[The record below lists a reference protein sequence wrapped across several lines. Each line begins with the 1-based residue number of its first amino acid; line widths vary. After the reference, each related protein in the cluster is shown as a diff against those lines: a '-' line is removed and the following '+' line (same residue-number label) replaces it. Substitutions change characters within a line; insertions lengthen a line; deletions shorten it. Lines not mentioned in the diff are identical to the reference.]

1 MTPSEIKTM
10 QARISAAG
18 FPLVADG
25 DWGPKSR
32 RACQEYLR
40 SLMPSPNP
48 WPEPAEASLTKFY
61 GDAGDEDY
69 LVRLPVSGLGVQY
82 DGAAVAGIR
91 CHKRVAHSLGKVI
104 AVIAASP
111 HRGVLAYYA
120 GCYNFRPMRG
130 SSRISTHA
138 RGIAIDL
145 APDWNGN
152 STPWPEKATMPLEV
166 MEMFAR
172 EGWLSA
178 GAFWG
183 RDAMHFQ
190 ATR

>member
-1 MTPSEIKTM
+1 MTTADIQAM
-10 QARISAAG
+10 QATITDAG
-18 FPLVADG
+18 FPLAADG
-25 DWGPKSR
+25 VWGPKSKA
-32 RACQEYLR
+32 ACQAYLR
-40 SLMPSPNP
+40 SLMPDPHP
-48 WPEPAEASLTKFY
+48 WPATDEAALSKFY

-69 LVRLPVSGLGVQY
+69 LVKLPVAGLGVKY
-82 DGAAVAGIR
+82 DGTTVTAIR
-91 CHKRVAHSLGKVI
+91 CHKRVADSLGR
-104 AVIAASP
+104 VIAAIAAGP
-111 HRGVLAYYA
+111 HRGILAYYA
-120 GCYNFRPMRG
+120 GCYNFRAMRG
-130 SSRISTHA
+130 ASRPSTHA

-152 STPWPEKATMPLEV
+152 STPWPEKATMQLAV
-166 MEMFAR
+166 MAEFAR